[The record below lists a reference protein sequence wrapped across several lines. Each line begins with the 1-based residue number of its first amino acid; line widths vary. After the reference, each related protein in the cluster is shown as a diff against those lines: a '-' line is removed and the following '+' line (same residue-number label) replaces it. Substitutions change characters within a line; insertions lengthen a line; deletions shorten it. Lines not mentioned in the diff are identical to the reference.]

1 MKVIGMEKGDD
12 VMRKIIY
19 ISILLC
25 TCNLHLIAEQP
36 TPQTHQPPAQK
47 SAQSQPLQAQNNRD
61 PFYQPLTFTKLAD
74 NRQEVLLNAS
84 LPLAGELSLIGNQI
98 FDGLTLFFN
107 KVRQEDLQGNY
118 VVTLSTLD
126 DQGSG
131 IRTKNNAKKLQAR
144 APLFTSFFGANS
156 MHAVAKLIKQKKI
169 AMFFPIESASDY
181 RQQAFDNIIFFR
193 PPINKELDALIQYCI
208 QQLKRKIAVFYEA
221 SSWGEEGLQHI
232 KKTIEK
238 NDAITLVAHGSYQP
252 RTVNI
257 ASAVNSI
264 VKSDPDAIICIA
276 QARPAYNFIRQVV
289 NKGLHKTL
297 FLGLSELISL
307 QSTLKKS
314 RGLTVITSSVTPNPS
329 TSTLPIVEEYRND
342 MKKFFPNKPLL
353 PFSLEGYIN
362 AMLFYAALNYTPEPK
377 TPERLITT
385 LTSFNSFNFKGLDLT
400 YDTTTKSLSS
410 KIWINTGTKKWIEAQ
425 PLS

>member
-1 MKVIGMEKGDD
+1 QE
-12 VMRKIIY
+12 
-19 ISILLC
+19 
-25 TCNLHLIAEQP
+25 
-36 TPQTHQPPAQK
+36 
-47 SAQSQPLQAQNNRD
+47 SAQTPLLQAPIQEISD

-107 KVRQEDLQGNY
+107 KVRQEDLQGKY
-118 VVTLSTLD
+118 VINLSALD

-131 IRTKNNAKKLQAR
+131 SRTKNNAKKLQSR

-208 QQLKRKIAVFYEA
+208 QQLKRKIAIFYEA

-232 KKTIEK
+232 KKTLEK

-257 ASAVNSI
+257 ASAVHTI

-362 AMLFYAALNYTPEPK
+362 AMLFYAALNYTPAPQSPQALIK
-377 TPERLITT
+377 TLE
-385 LTSFNSFNFKGLDLT
+385 SFNSFNFKGLDLT
-400 YDTTTKSLSS
+400 YNTTTRSLSS
-410 KIWINTGTKKWIEAQ
+410 KVWINTGTKKWIEAQ